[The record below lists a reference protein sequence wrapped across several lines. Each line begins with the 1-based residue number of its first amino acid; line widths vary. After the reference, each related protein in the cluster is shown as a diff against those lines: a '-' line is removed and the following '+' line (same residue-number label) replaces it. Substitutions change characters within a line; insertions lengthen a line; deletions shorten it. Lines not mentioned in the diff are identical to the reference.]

1 MDRRTFLKLSSA
13 LVAASCAPRSSQPRS
28 PAEFDDAAA
37 TLIRRA
43 IVIDGNLVPPVDDEH
58 DLPAE
63 VVAAVK
69 SSGLTAVKVTMGGSG
84 GNYADTL
91 AEVRAY
97 AKGVERS
104 GGLYAKIERVA
115 DIAAAKRSGAV
126 GIIASFEAVE
136 MLEGNVERIDEFA
149 AMGVRV
155 MQLSYNKVSPFAAGV
170 LAPQPSPGLTALG
183 REAIARMQARGV
195 TLDLS
200 HCDEASTLSAVA
212 ASTKPVLISHAGC
225 SAIHAHPRNK
235 SDAVLRA
242 VAERGGTVGIYELS
256 FISAGPAQQTLDDY
270 VAHIEHALK
279 ICGEDHV
286 GIGSDA
292 LLMPFETTPE
302 SMAMWDKSIAD
313 RKAAG
318 VSAPEEGRPPFVVG
332 LNRPDRMLYIAR
344 ALLARGHR
352 EARVEKLLGANFQR
366 VFAATW
372 PA

>member
-13 LVAASCAPRSSQPRS
+13 LVAASCAPRASKPRS
-28 PAEFDDAAA
+28 SAELEEAAA
-37 TLIRRA
+37 RLYRRA
-43 IVIDGNLVPPVDDEH
+43 LVIDGNLVPPVDDEH

-63 VVAAVK
+63 VVAAVRA
-69 SSGLTAVKVTMGGSG
+69 SGLTAMKVTMGGSIG
-84 GNYADTL
+84 SYADTVD
-91 AEVRAY
+91 EVHAY
-97 AKGVERS
+97 AKGIARS
-104 GGLYAKIERVA
+104 GGLYAAIQRVA
-115 DIAAAKRSGAV
+115 DLDKAKRSGAV
-126 GIIASFEAVE
+126 GIIASFESVE
-136 MLEGNVERIDEFA
+136 MLEGKVDRIDEFA
-149 AMGVRV
+149 ALGVRV
-155 MQLSYNKVSPFAAGV
+155 MQLSYNNVSPFAAGV
-170 LAPQPSPGLTALG
+170 LAPQPSQGLTALG
-183 REAIARMQARGV
+183 REAIARMNARGV

-200 HCDEASTLSAVA
+200 HCDEASTLPAIA
-212 ASTKPVLISHAGC
+212 ASAKPVLITHAGC
-225 SAIHAHPRNK
+225 SAVHAHPRNK

-256 FISAGPAQQTLDDY
+256 FISAGPAQQTLDEY
-270 VAHIEHALK
+270 LAHLEHALRV
-279 ICGEDHV
+279 CGEDHV

-318 VSAPEEGRPPFVVG
+318 VSAPEEGRPPFVIG
-332 LNRPDRMLYIAR
+332 LNRPDRMLHIAR